1 MDLVLVR
8 HGEPVRIEGAEGAAD
23 PPLTERGLD
32 QARAVAY
39 WLHEA
44 ESLDAVVAS
53 PLRRARQTAEPI
65 AEAYGLT
72 VEIDEELAE
81 FDREAPDY
89 VPVEELKAT
98 NDPRWEALASDRW
111 HELHEDLDPEV
122 FRATVVGAVE
132 RIVETHPGQ
141 RAAAVCHGGV
151 INIYLAHVLG
161 IDRDLWFEPEYTSIS
176 RVAASRRGHRTIVS
190 VNESAHL
197 RGLEAPQP

>member
-23 PPLTERGLD
+23 PPLTERGRR
-32 QARAVAY
+32 QADAVAR
-39 WLHEA
+39 WLREA
-44 ESLDAVVAS
+44 EVLDAVVAS

-72 VEIDEELAE
+72 LEVDEGLAE

-89 VPVEELKAT
+89 VPVEELKAV

-111 HELHEDLDPEV
+111 HELHPDLDPEE
-122 FRATVVGAVE
+122 FRATVVEAIEKV
-132 RIVETHPGQ
+132 IAAHPGK
-141 RAAAVCHGGV
+141 RVAAVCHGGV

-161 IDRDLWFEPEYTSIS
+161 IDRDMWFEPDYTSIS

-190 VNESAHL
+190 VNETAHL
-197 RGLEAPQP
+197 RALRRTTG